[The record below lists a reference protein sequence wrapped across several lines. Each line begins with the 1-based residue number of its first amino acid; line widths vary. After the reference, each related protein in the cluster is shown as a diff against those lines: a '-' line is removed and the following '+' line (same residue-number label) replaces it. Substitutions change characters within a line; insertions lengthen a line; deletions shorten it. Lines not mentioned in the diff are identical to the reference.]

1 MVWPFS
7 DEVSA
12 SAAPQLNMHYF
23 TTDCT
28 HGITMSKT
36 SQRTLRL
43 NNESGQAWGKR
54 RFNDVRLGKYWF
66 AMMQLRYKLNFLNEV
81 YRRNSYFDSSYP
93 HINPLPAAIVTVHLV
108 LLEIQTFCR
117 SHLRNIFEILQNLTK
132 NAGTEGANAHFR
144 ARVQGLALALWHS
157 TVSENQFWPQPFF
170 FLNRFQVELGG
181 YYTKEVQEELLLQV
195 RK

>member
-43 NNESGQAWGKR
+43 NNESEQA
-54 RFNDVRLGKYWF
+54 
-66 AMMQLRYKLNFLNEV
+66 
-81 YRRNSYFDSSYP
+81 
-93 HINPLPAAIVTVHLV
+93 
-108 LLEIQTFCR
+108 
-117 SHLRNIFEILQNLTK
+117 
-132 NAGTEGANAHFR
+132 
-144 ARVQGLALALWHS
+144 
-157 TVSENQFWPQPFF
+157 
-170 FLNRFQVELGG
+170 
-181 YYTKEVQEELLLQV
+181 
-195 RK
+195 